1 LTRTEDAREVI
12 LGKLREGYT
21 LRIWRRDD
29 PDLRIVN
36 DLAVEGLV
44 ETEIVQLDEQSSYM
58 KVWIP

>member
-1 LTRTEDAREVI
+1 
-12 LGKLREGYT
+12 LREGYT

-29 PDLRIVN
+29 PDLRVVN
-36 DLAVEGLV
+36 DLVVEGLV